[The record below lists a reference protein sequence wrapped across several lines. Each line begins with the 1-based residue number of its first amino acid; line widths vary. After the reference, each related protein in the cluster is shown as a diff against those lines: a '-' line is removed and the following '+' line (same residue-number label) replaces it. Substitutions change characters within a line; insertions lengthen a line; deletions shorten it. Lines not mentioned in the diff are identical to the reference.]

1 MIVIF
6 FGAIKRAELAI
17 NVADVGVI
25 DVAINDVGHDFI
37 SVAVVGRTLRLS
49 SPLIGQC
56 AKLLQRPFI

>member
-6 FGAIKRAELAI
+6 FRAIKRAELAI

-25 DVAINDVGHDFI
+25 DVAIDDVGHDFI

-49 SPLIGQC
+49 SPLIGQRSQ
-56 AKLLQRPFI
+56 LLQRPLI